1 MLKIGWIYER
11 YCCKFVCMIGNKPTK
26 KKVPFPVRAPLRNYL
41 KKYRR
46 GIDLPVYYEDLL
58 RYSESVDLIDHEGQ
72 NTLWETVFYSDLEYE
87 ELNRNLRRTYALL
100 MTDGDTDAIEH
111 LTVARIDYCTF
122 GNTKPFRIRIIN
134 RLNDNYDHFYVKRA
148 DANRIY
154 GLELEELLSPN
165 SITYLVDKDTI
176 VEKHIP
182 GIPGDDFIKTEL
194 NDIIFNQIRIAKE
207 FVKFN
212 ERCFVRLLG
221 DMRSYNYV
229 VDKTPDIEGSQ
240 YRLRAID
247 FDQQSYEGRK
257 NFYLPQYFKEN
268 NPIIFVGIKHMS
280 METVRQYQ
288 LEERSMIADRIKV
301 TQNQLQKLLDIM
313 AEDSISTVKKI
324 NRLKEE
330 LAEHHGHASF
340 LTCKSMGEIVR
351 NNIRLLLSKEFKQ
364 SMVEF

>member
-1 MLKIGWIYER
+1 
-11 YCCKFVCMIGNKPTK
+11 MIGNKPTK
-26 KKVPFPVRAPLRNYL
+26 KKVPFPIRQPLREYL
-41 KKYRR
+41 RKYRR
-46 GIDLPVYYEDLL
+46 GIELPVYYEDLL
-58 RYSESVDLIDHEGQ
+58 RYSNSVEHIDHEGR
-72 NTLWETVFYSDLEYE
+72 NTFWETVFYTDLEYE
-87 ELNRNLRRTYALL
+87 ELNKDLRRTYALL

-111 LTVARIDYCTF
+111 LTIARVDYCTF

-165 SITYLVDKDTI
+165 SISYLVDKDTI

-182 GIPGDDFIKTEL
+182 GIPGDDFFRKEL
-194 NDIIFNQIRIAKE
+194 DDSLFNQIRIVKE
-207 FVKFN
+207 FIKFN

-221 DMRSYNYV
+221 DMRAYNYV

-240 YRLRAID
+240 YRMRAID

-257 NFYLPQYFKEN
+257 NFYLPQFFKEN
-268 NPIIFVGIKHMS
+268 NPVIFVGLKHMTV
-280 METVRQYQ
+280 ETVAQYQ

-301 TQNQLQKLLDIM
+301 TKNQLQKLLDVM
-313 AEDSISTVKKI
+313 TADSISTKKKI
-324 NRLKEE
+324 DRLKVE
-330 LAEHHGHASF
+330 LAEHHGHKSF
-340 LTCKSMGEIVR
+340 LSCHSMGAIVH

-364 SMVEF
+364 SMMEF

>member
-1 MLKIGWIYER
+1 
-11 YCCKFVCMIGNKPTK
+11 MIGNKPSK
-26 KKVPFPVRAPLRNYL
+26 KKVPFPVRKDLRNYL
-41 KKYRR
+41 QKYRR
-46 GIDLPVYYEDLL
+46 GIQLPIYYEDLL
-58 RYSESVDLIDHEGQ
+58 RYSESVALINHAGE
-72 NTLWETVFYSDLEYE
+72 NTLWETVYFTDLEYDE
-87 ELNRNLRRTYALL
+87 VNKNLRRTYALL

-122 GNTKPFRIRIIN
+122 GNTRPFRIRIIN

-165 SITYLVDKDTI
+165 TISYLVDSNTI

-182 GIPGDDFIKTEL
+182 GIPGDDFIEREL
-194 NDIIFNQIRIAKE
+194 DDIPFNQIRLAKE
-207 FVKFN
+207 FIKFN

-229 VDKTPDIEGSQ
+229 VDKTPDIEGNQ
-240 YRLRAID
+240 FRLRAID

-268 NPIIFVGIKHMS
+268 NPIIFMGINHMGP
-280 METVRQYQ
+280 ETVTQYQ
-288 LEERSMIADRIKV
+288 LEERSMIADRIKI
-301 TQNQLQKLLDIM
+301 TKNQLQELLDIM
-313 AEDSISTVKKI
+313 SSDVISTKSKI

-330 LAEHHGHASF
+330 LAQHHSHDSF
-340 LTCKSMGEIVR
+340 KKCKSMGDIVL

-364 SMVEF
+364 SMLEF